1 MKTNNLLTIL
11 LYALLAALTVAAFFQ
26 CNKLQKQ
33 KAADER
39 DRAAYEKTL
48 NDYSAAQ
55 DSAAGSSS
63 FTPGTSEST
72 ADAGTVTVS
81 KDGIEEDG
89 NVVKTAPKV
98 ATTAK
103 TAKPAVASKTAQPK
117 KLTAKGGSSGRYLV
131 RAGAFKYVDN
141 ARTRLEEVIKLGF
154 QSAEIAK
161 MPTQKG
167 VLAFVIAKRTNN
179 KSEAQRIMDLLEDK
193 GIDADVVDTAKK

>member
-11 LYALLAALTVAAFFQ
+11 LYALLAALTVAVFYK
-26 CNKLQKQ
+26 CNELQKQ

-39 DRAAYEKTL
+39 DKAAYEKTL
-48 NDYSAAQ
+48 SDYSTAQ
-55 DSAAGSSS
+55 DSAAASSS
-63 FTPGTSEST
+63 FTPGASEST

-81 KDGIEEDG
+81 KDGIEED
-89 NVVKTAPKV
+89 NNAQTAPKV

-103 TAKPAVASKTAQPK
+103 TTKPAVASKTTQPK

-131 RAGAFKYVDN
+131 RAGAFKYLDN